1 MAAHSGSNVEFS
13 CGESSP
19 SHDSEIPFFFYLW
32 SVMRV
37 SHLQEVVAHSCLAVG
52 FSCGEPSHIVCARFM
67 KSFKKYNV
75 FIWYRLKVS
84 YHSYISLPPR

>member
-19 SHDSEIPFFFYLW
+19 SHDSEIPYFYWW
-32 SVMRV
+32 SVMGV
-37 SHLQEVVAHSCLAVG
+37 SHLQEVVAHSCSAVG

-75 FIWYRLKVS
+75 FIWY
-84 YHSYISLPPR
+84 HGYISLPPQ